1 MLISLHW
8 INELVTTEG
17 QTPLDETDV
26 AVALTELGLEVEA
39 TTRVGGGLE
48 AIVVGEV
55 RAKEAH
61 PNADRL
67 TAVTL
72 FDGAEEIPVV
82 CGATNL
88 PEVGG
93 KVAFAPVGTTL
104 PNGLKIAAREVRGA
118 TSRGMICSEVE
129 LEIGPDG
136 DGILILNATWS
147 AGERLLDRVPGLQ
160 DVVFEIGVT
169 PNRPDALGHVG
180 VARDLGVRWSRTVR
194 KDRLQGVEEWARVPV
209 DAGLVQ
215 LEAPAACGRYRGFA
229 LESLAVR
236 ASPLWMRTRLH
247 RVGLRPINNVVDV
260 TNYVLAEYGQPQ
272 HVFDR
277 DHLDGGAVV
286 IRSARSDETMVT
298 LDDSTLTLGASD
310 LVIADASRP
319 QALAGVMGGATSMVT
334 DGSTRGLLE
343 IAWFEPS
350 GVRTSAKRHGL
361 HTDSSHRFER
371 QVDHG
376 ALLDAAAARA
386 LTLLQTLAG
395 ASVVGRCDVRGE
407 LPSAVEIRLRHS
419 RLEGLLGVSV
429 PPAEVSRILLGL
441 GVECVVTGAGNTSVY
456 LCVPPSFR
464 PDLSLEVDLIEEVMR
479 HVGLDAVPVDPV
491 ASTGAAA
498 GALRE
503 PMYARAH
510 ALVDAFREL
519 GFHEHIGF
527 AFTGARELEL
537 LGGAAAVER
546 AVQVANPL
554 RSQHAFMRQSLLPSL
569 LDAGALN
576 RSRHGRHVALFELG
590 RTYAWSD
597 APGAGSS
604 VTAEIDRSLPTERLA
619 LSAVFVPSK
628 QGPSTGARALVKVGL
643 DALKRIGCTART
655 RPPEALDPHLHPGV
669 QVALQASDGAGEW
682 QVVGSVG
689 ELHPEICRAWDLP
702 DSGRIFCVTLDVHA
716 VPRADRGRHVP
727 LPRFPSTSRDISIEL
742 PVHVPVSAAIEAFA
756 NVASARGTAAPDQP
770 QISASDASGAEIEAL
785 EDYRGDGVPVGRK
798 AMLFRLSYRA
808 EARSVTDDEV
818 QPLHEEIV
826 AATILEFESKGWA
839 PIRR

>member
-8 INELVTTEG
+8 LNELLTTEG
-17 QTPLDETDV
+17 QTPLDEAEV
-26 AVALTELGLEVEA
+26 AVALTELGLEVEG
-39 TTRVGGGLE
+39 TTRAGVGLE
-48 AIVVGEV
+48 TIVVGEI
-55 RAKEAH
+55 RSKEAH

-82 CGATNL
+82 CGAGNL
-88 PEVGG
+88 PDVGG
-93 KVAFAPVGTTL
+93 KVAFAPVGSVL
-104 PNGLKIAAREVRGA
+104 PDGLEIAAREVRGA

-129 LEIGPDG
+129 LAIGPDG
-136 DGILILNATWS
+136 DGILVLEPTWT
-147 AGERLLDRVPGLQ
+147 AGERLLDRVPGLR

-180 VARDLGVRWSRTVR
+180 VARDLGVRCGRTLR
-194 KDRLQGVEEWARVPV
+194 SDRLRGVDEWTHVPV
-209 DAGLVQ
+209 DASLVQ
-215 LEAPAACGRYRGFA
+215 LDAPAACGRYRGFA
-229 LESLAVR
+229 LESMVVR

-286 IRSARSDETMVT
+286 IRSAKSDETMVS
-298 LDDSTLTLGASD
+298 LDDSMLTLDAAD

-319 QALAGVMGGATSMVT
+319 QALAGVMGGAASMVT
-334 DGSTRGLLE
+334 HGSTRGLLE

-350 GVRTSAKRHGL
+350 GVRTSSKRHGL

-386 LTLLQTLAG
+386 LSLLQTLAD
-395 ASVVGRCDVRGE
+395 ASVVGRCEVRGDV
-407 LPSAVEIRLRHS
+407 PPAVEISLRHS

-429 PPAEVSRILLGL
+429 PAAEVSRILLGL
-441 GVECVVTGAGNTSVY
+441 GVECVPAGTGETSEY
-456 LCVPPSFR
+456 RCVPPSFR
-464 PDLSLEVDLIEEVMR
+464 PDLTLEVDLIEEVMR
-479 HVGLDAVPVDPV
+479 HVGLDAIPVEPVPT
-491 ASTGAAA
+491 TGAAG

-503 PMYARAH
+503 PLYARAH

-537 LGGAAAVER
+537 LGGASAVEH

-576 RSRHGRHVALFELG
+576 RSRHGRNVALFELG
-590 RTYAWSD
+590 RTYQWSD
-597 APGAGSS
+597 VPRAGGS
-604 VTAEIDRSLPTERLA
+604 VTAEVDAHLPEERLA
-619 LSAVFVPSK
+619 LSAVYIPAK
-628 QGPSTGARALVKVGL
+628 PDSTMGARALVKVGL
-643 DALKRIGCTART
+643 DALKRVGCAART

-669 QVALQASDGAGEW
+669 QVALEASDGAGMW
-682 QVVGSVG
+682 QVVGTVG

-702 DSGRIFCVTLDVHA
+702 DSGQIFCVTLDAHA
-716 VPRADRGRHVP
+716 VPREDRGRHTA

-742 PVHVPVSAAIEAFA
+742 PAHVPSSAAIEGFA
-756 NVASARGTAAPDQP
+756 TVASARGTATPDQP

-785 EDYRGDGVPVGRK
+785 EDYRGDGVPAGRK

-826 AATILEFESKGWA
+826 AAAILEFESKGWS